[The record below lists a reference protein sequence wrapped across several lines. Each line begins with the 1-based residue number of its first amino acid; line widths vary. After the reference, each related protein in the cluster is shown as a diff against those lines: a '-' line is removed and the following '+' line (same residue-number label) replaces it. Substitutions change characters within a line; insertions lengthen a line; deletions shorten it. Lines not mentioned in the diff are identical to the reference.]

1 MKADANRQR
10 GVPGAEADWSKGQ
23 SISRPVRE
31 YLEALDQAEVE
42 KNTPKNIS
50 LTDPAAQWS
59 AAWGPAFYAY
69 SANYLVD
76 TAAGI
81 VVDVEATPAHKIDEI
96 NATKTMIERVETRF
110 DLKPQRLIGDT
121 NYGTAEILGWMVN
134 EKAIEPH
141 VPVWDKTQRN
151 DQTLSSSDFHWD
163 EQADEYR
170 CPEGQVLRRQWRA
183 FKILRTHVTKADTII
198 YRSSQSDCATCPMK
212 AHCCPNTPT
221 RKIARSVHE
230 AARDVARD
238 IAKSSAYKQSRKD
251 RKKVEM
257 LFAHLK
263 RILKLDRLRLR
274 GPNGAHD
281 EFLLAATA
289 QNLRRMAKWLCQVEP
304 ETAKMAI

>member
-1 MKADANRQR
+1 
-10 GVPGAEADWSKGQ
+10 
-23 SISRPVRE
+23 
-31 YLEALDQAEVE
+31 
-42 KNTPKNIS
+42 
-50 LTDPAAQWS
+50 
-59 AAWGPAFYAY
+59 
-69 SANYLVD
+69 
-76 TAAGI
+76 
-81 VVDVEATPAHKIDEI
+81 
-96 NATKTMIERVETRF
+96 MIERVETRF

-212 AHCCPNTPT
+212 VRCCPNTPI

-230 AARDVARD
+230 SARDVARD
-238 IAKSSAYKQSRKD
+238 IAKTDTYKQSRKD